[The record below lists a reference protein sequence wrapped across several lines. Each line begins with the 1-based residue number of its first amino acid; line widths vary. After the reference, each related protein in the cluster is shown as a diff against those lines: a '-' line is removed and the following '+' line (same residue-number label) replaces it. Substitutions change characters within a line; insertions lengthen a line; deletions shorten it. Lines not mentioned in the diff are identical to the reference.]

1 MLPIG
6 FIRYIVYFVLLFVLM
21 YLDQRLESF
30 SVLWKIPLILII
42 LVKLIMNT
50 DISKKERPSYISWGY
65 AWGIKNFINGG
76 LAFYPW
82 QTIAYGVK
90 FTILPLLLDYF
101 RTIKKNET
109 LFNIGLLFSQYF
121 VLANIPFLTGIIV
134 DTGTATEYDGELS
147 FVGIFTGQHPTAIVA
162 AMASVFLLH
171 AVSDTNKEKKYR
183 AYNLIILLIDYY
195 ILYAAYTRTGWA
207 MGVIGFIIFFYFR
220 KQQTVKRTLSLII
233 VCLLLGV
240 GYTWLLNNNE
250 RFYNRINDVINNG
263 SYEADMGSGRMIY
276 ADVSLQLFKDSN
288 TITQIFGTGID
299 PLMDNMHRAI
309 SMRIYSHNGWIDALT
324 GNGVIGLFLMVMMCL
339 MMIVYVWQ
347 HRKNKYAEISLACVV
362 MYISYQFTQ
371 GGGFFYQDV
380 LLAIGLVLCT
390 SDNYHMKY
398 YN

>member
-1 MLPIG
+1 
-6 FIRYIVYFVLLFVLM
+6 
-21 YLDQRLESF
+21 
-30 SVLWKIPLILII
+30 
-42 LVKLIMNT
+42 MNT

-82 QTIAYGVK
+82 QTIAYGAK

-101 RTIKKNET
+101 RTIKKKET

-134 DTGTATEYDGELS
+134 ETGTATEYDGELS

-250 RFYNRINDVINNG
+250 RFYNRINDVINDG

-347 HRKNKYAEISLACVV
+347 HRKNKYAKISLACVV

-371 GGGFFYQDV
+371 GGVFFYQDV

-390 SDNYHMKY
+390 NDNYHMKY